1 MSLGADMRRREFI
14 ARLTGAAAAWP
25 AIARGQTTKRLRQI
39 AILVGPARTDVEA
52 ERRLLAFR
60 EGLRALGWTEGEN
73 IAIETRWG
81 AGNPEL
87 IEQYAREL
95 VRWKPDLIFTNSTPV
110 TRAFKR
116 ITTTIPIVFAAVS
129 DPVGDGFV
137 ASLARPGGNVTGF
150 SNFDSEIGGKWVEL
164 LHEIAPEVRHA
175 ALVFNPKTAPG
186 GGTAFIRPSFDT
198 AARKLTLQPIPVPV
212 HSVAELEAALG
223 RHARA
228 GKVGL
233 IIMPDSFNVAN
244 SATIIRLCRELRLP
258 AIYPFRTFA
267 NSGGL
272 ASYGVDTADVNRR
285 AASYVDRILKGAQP
299 ADLPVQNPTRLEL
312 AINLKTAQALGLTIP
327 PTLLA
332 RADEVIE

>member
-1 MSLGADMRRREFI
+1 M
-14 ARLTGAAAAWP
+14 
-25 AIARGQTTKRLRQI
+25 ARGQTTERLRQI
-39 AILVGPARTDVEA
+39 AIMVGPARTDAEA

-60 EGLRALGWTEGEN
+60 EGLRVLGWKEGEN
-73 IAIETRWG
+73 VAIETRWG
-81 AGNPEL
+81 AGNPKLME
-87 IEQYAREL
+87 EFAREL
-95 VRWKPDLIFTNSTPV
+95 VQWKPDVIFTNSTPV
-110 TRAFKR
+110 TRAFTR

-164 LHEIAPEVRHA
+164 LHEVAPEVRHA
-175 ALVFNPKTAPG
+175 ALVFNPMTAPG
-186 GGTAFIRPSFDT
+186 GGTAFIRPSFDA

-212 HSVAELEAALG
+212 QSVAELEAALG
-223 RHARA
+223 SHARL

-233 IIMPDSFNVAN
+233 IIMPDSFNVTN
-244 SATIIRLCRELRLP
+244 SATIIRLCRDLRLP
-258 AIYPFRTFA
+258 AIYPFRSFA
-267 NSGGL
+267 NNGGL
-272 ASYGVDTADVNRR
+272 MSYGVDTADVNRR

-312 AINLKTAQALGLTIP
+312 AINLKTAQALGLTIQ

>member
-1 MSLGADMRRREFI
+1 MRRREFI

-25 AIARGQTTKRLRQI
+25 AMARGQTPERLRQI

-52 ERRLLAFR
+52 DRRLRAFR

-87 IEQYAREL
+87 IEQYASEL

-137 ASLARPGGNVTGF
+137 ASLARPGGNITGF

-164 LHEIAPEVRHA
+164 LHEVAPEVRHA

-198 AARKLTLQPIPVPV
+198 AARKLALQPIPVAV
-212 HSVAELEAALG
+212 QSVAELEGALG
-223 RHARA
+223 SHARA

-285 AASYVDRILKGAQP
+285 AASYVDRILKGTQP
-299 ADLPVQNPTRLEL
+299 ADLPIQNPTRLEL

-332 RADEVIE
+332 RADDVIE